1 MVTHVAR
8 DKDKRHIMETQ
19 GVAGAPPARPPG
31 AVEAGL
37 EREVQTHLGRQLR
50 ALYDEVASQPV
61 PDRFLKLLE
70 QLEEKEAKQS
80 KGDA

>member
-1 MVTHVAR
+1 MVTHVSR
-8 DKDKRHIMETQ
+8 DKDKRNIMETQ
-19 GVAGAPPARPPG
+19 GVAGAGPARPP
-31 AVEAGL
+31 VTEAGL
-37 EREVQTHLGRQLR
+37 ERDVQAHLGRQLR

-70 QLEEKEAKQS
+70 QLEQREAKHG